1 MPDNLVDAGLG
12 TLAAAVRRRLK
23 HVVGSRLEP
32 HNLTLQQFWVML
44 VLLEQGPMS
53 LHPLGQRVWM
63 DDPTASRVVKA
74 MVGRGLLLA
83 EADPSHGRRILISLT
98 PGALP
103 LAQELQ
109 LLAEELKAGLVAGVD
124 AEQQAAL
131 RRGLLAMITNLD
143 DMLEGIPSSAPVD
156 ASSTAASGKGPGRLA
171 RL

>member
-23 HVVGSRLEP
+23 HVVGTRLAP

-53 LHPLGQRVWM
+53 LHPLGQKVWM

-109 LLAEELKAGLVAGVD
+109 LLAEEIKAGLVAGLD
-124 AEQQAAL
+124 PDQRAAL
-131 RRGLLAMITNLD
+131 RSGLMAMITNLD
-143 DMLEGIPSSAPVD
+143 DMLDGIPSTGSGD
-156 ASSTAASGKGPGRLA
+156 AAVAAS
-171 RL
+171 

>member
-23 HVVGSRLEP
+23 HVVGTRLVP
-32 HNLTLQQFWVML
+32 HNLTLQQFWVIL

-53 LHPLGQRVWM
+53 LHPLGQKVWM

-109 LLAEELKAGLVAGVD
+109 LLAEEIKAGLVAGLD
-124 AEQQAAL
+124 PDQRAAL
-131 RRGLLAMITNLD
+131 RSGLMAMITNLD
-143 DMLEGIPSSAPVD
+143 DMLDGFPSTGSGD
-156 ASSTAASGKGPGRLA
+156 ATVAAS
-171 RL
+171 

>member
-23 HVVGSRLEP
+23 YVVAARLVS

-53 LHPLGQRVWM
+53 LHPLGQKVWM

-83 EADPSHGRRILISLT
+83 KADPSHGRRILISLA
-98 PGALP
+98 PDALP
-103 LAQELQ
+103 LALELQ
-109 LLAEELKAGLVAGVD
+109 LLASELKAGLVAGLD
-124 AEQQAAL
+124 AGQQAIL
-131 RRGLLAMITNLD
+131 RQGMLAMIANLD
-143 DMLEGIPSSAPVD
+143 EMFMRLPGSGD
-156 ASSTAASGKGPGRLA
+156 ATAASAKVQSVA
-171 RL
+171 S